1 MTASRAAL
9 PVRHLPGWLLV
20 VAALLILLASAVGI
34 EVLDARLAASLRAEL
49 TLAQVRAQ
57 INRVSA
63 IEWEMAARHARPA
76 EDVAEDRTATGQ
88 LTAALAALVPLEED
102 IPAIGR
108 VRTLARAYAG
118 DVDHLQ
124 NVYLAGQ
131 ERAAQA
137 WNAARVDPGYD
148 ALSHALDGADATL
161 RRQVQ
166 GIARLV
172 QLGVALSL
180 TLAAAGLALLFW
192 RYQRARRA
200 SEALAVVAAE
210 ERARARGEERFR
222 ALVQNSSD
230 VIVVVDAAATI
241 TYVSPSIEGALGYPP
256 EAMLGT
262 AWLALAHPDDAVR
275 LRQLSAHMPP
285 VPGARFTTEVRAR
298 HQDGTWRQLEV
309 ISTNLR
315 DEPGVAGLVV
325 NARDITERKTF
336 EAQLQHQAFHD
347 ALTGLPNRA
356 LFLDRLEQAL
366 ARTRQAACVG
376 VLVLDLD
383 RFKVVNDSLGHAAG
397 DQLLCAVAAR
407 LTECVRQEATVAR
420 LGGDEFAILLSDL
433 ADASQAVRMAERILQ
448 ALDTPLRLGEHTVV
462 TVTSIGMVTSTPTHT
477 PQDLLRDA
485 DVALYR
491 AKTEGRG
498 RYPVFDAAMHAQAM
512 ERLELE
518 ADLRQALERGEFEV
532 HYQPKVALATGRLA
546 GLEALVR
553 WRHPQRGLVPP
564 AAFIPLAEESGLIRP
579 IRQWVLE
586 EACRQTRSWREQ
598 MPDVALSTS
607 VNLSACQFRQPT
619 LLTDVARALRE
630 SGVDP
635 CCIELEMTESAA
647 MEDAETTITMLQQ
660 LKALGVHLA
669 IDDFGTGY
677 SSLGYLKRFP
687 VDVLK
692 IDRAFVAGL
701 RRDNAD
707 ASIVHAVVSLGH
719 ALGLMV
725 VAEGVETA
733 EEAHQLH
740 ALGCDLGQ
748 GYYFAPPLPCEQA
761 EAYIRRQHQGAA

>member
-34 EVLDARLAASLRAEL
+34 EVLDARLAASLHAEL

-57 INRVSA
+57 TNRVSA
-63 IEWEMAARHARPA
+63 IEWEMAAWHARPA
-76 EDVAEDRTATGQ
+76 EDVAEHRTATGQ
-88 LTAALAALVPLEED
+88 LTAALAALVPLEKD

-108 VRTLARAYAG
+108 VRTLARAYVG

-124 NVYLAGQ
+124 ALYLAGQ

-230 VIVVVDAAATI
+230 VIVVVDAAGTI
-241 TYVSPSIEGALGYPP
+241 AYVSPSIEAALGYPL
-256 EAMLGT
+256 EAVLGT
-262 AWLALAHPDDAVR
+262 PWLALAHPDDAVR

-285 VPGARFTTEVRAR
+285 VPAARSTIEVRAR
-298 HQDGTWRQLEV
+298 HQDGTWRHLEV
-309 ISTNLR
+309 ISTNLCH
-315 DEPGVAGLVV
+315 EPGIAGIVI
-325 NARDITERKTF
+325 NARDITERKIF
-336 EAQLQHQAFHD
+336 EEHLQHQAFHD
-347 ALTGLPNRA
+347 ALTALPNRA
-356 LFLDRLEQAL
+356 LFMDRVEHAL
-366 ARTRQAACVG
+366 ACVRQVGCVG
-376 VLVLDLD
+376 VLFLDLD
-383 RFKVVNDSLGHAAG
+383 RFKAVNDSLGHAAG
-397 DQLLCAVAAR
+397 DQVLRAVAAR
-407 LTECVRQEATVAR
+407 LTKSVRQEDTVAR
-420 LGGDEFAILLSDL
+420 WGGDEFAILLSDL
-433 ADASQAVRMAERILQ
+433 ADANQVGRMAERILR

-462 TVTSIGMVTSTPTHT
+462 TTTSIGIATSTPTHT

-491 AKTEGRG
+491 AKSEGRG
-498 RYPVFDAAMHAQAM
+498 HYAVFDAAMHARIL
-512 ERLELE
+512 ERVELE
-518 ADLRQALERGEFEV
+518 ADLRQALARGEFEV

-546 GLEALVR
+546 GMEALVR
-553 WRHPQRGLVPP
+553 WRHPQRGLVAP

-579 IRQWVLE
+579 IRQWVVE

-598 MPDVALSTS
+598 LPDVALSTS
-607 VNLSACQFRQPT
+607 VNLSACPLRQPPPP
-619 LLTDVARALRE
+619 
-630 SGVDP
+630 G
-635 CCIELEMTESAA
+635 
-647 MEDAETTITMLQQ
+647 
-660 LKALGVHLA
+660 G
-669 IDDFGTGY
+669 
-677 SSLGYLKRFP
+677 
-687 VDVLK
+687 
-692 IDRAFVAGL
+692 AGGGG
-701 RRDNAD
+701 RRR
-707 ASIVHAVVSLGH
+707 G
-719 ALGLMV
+719 G
-725 VAEGVETA
+725 GPR
-733 EEAHQLH
+733 
-740 ALGCDLGQ
+740 G
-748 GYYFAPPLPCEQA
+748 PP
-761 EAYIRRQHQGAA
+761 GG